1 MRESTIKERFI
12 VSIIGK
18 IRKKIENSRLLQSEE
33 ALVVSWMDVVT
44 TLCLTA
50 LLFVLLGPMMDAGW
64 TYMNHAPAGFYT
76 TSDIETSNKL
86 YDFFRFIPLIALG
99 VVVYYVINYSNMRK
113 GD

>member
-1 MRESTIKERFI
+1 M
-12 VSIIGK
+12 SIISK
-18 IRKKIENSRLLQSEE
+18 LRKKIENSRFMQSEE
-33 ALVVSWMDVVT
+33 ALVVSWMDVIVT
-44 TLCLTA
+44 LALTA
-50 LLFVLLGPMMDAGW
+50 LLFVLLGPLMDAGW